1 MTNEEKRLL
10 PHLNNTSEQQS
21 AETER
26 CQMQEALRKYQGD
39 VKKISEGTNYIGAVR
54 TSNFTAP
61 VAPSPPTSR
70 HFNDEYSLDDRSTDS
85 KKNIKLSSD
94 SGLGSTD
101 LGEQSSWKNGKV
113 LNKVFYFQKLQ
124 GVLNPLTFV
133 NIYKM
138 LLFH

>member
-1 MTNEEKRLL
+1 MTNEEKHLL
-10 PHLNNTSEQQS
+10 AHLNNTSEQQS

-26 CQMQEALRKYQGD
+26 RQMQEALRKYQGD

-113 LNKVFYFQKLQ
+113 LNKVFFFFFFFIFFLS
-124 GVLNPLTFV
+124 
-133 NIYKM
+133 
-138 LLFH
+138 